1 MANLIIYRS
10 DDADSLLGA
19 ATALNSAPSSS
30 TLHDTADETLT
41 TIGVYIGTLVAGTY
55 AKIYSCVNDTRVE
68 EVVGTAIITVNGAG
82 GAAEI
87 AWATVTI
94 GANTFPLGAIVSA
107 AAGVN
112 ADAVLLTASIN
123 AGTARHG
130 FSAVNTGAPSAV
142 VTISAPAGTGALANA
157 YALGVDED
165 SGGTLDLVITS
176 DFAAL
181 ATGVTAVGNT
191 GDMSQANFVSLELLA
206 SGAPIDSGTATAG
219 AGSTITLAATA
230 VATNDYY
237 LGMYVNITGGTGAN
251 QARRITGYVGATLVA
266 TVDSAWGTN
275 PDNTSTYTI
284 SDDVRSLGR
293 AFNSMNAPLVTWLD
307 VYSNNT
313 PPKVVQYVSGYNYPN
328 TPLAYYTN
336 TAQAGAATTITLAAG
351 AASSATDDFYNG
363 MYIGIKSGTGPGQVR
378 KITDYNGTTKVA
390 TVSYAWGTNPGADSV
405 YQIAEAESGL
415 FRDVQFQNYALV
427 YLNDL
432 TDSNVLNEW
441 KRLLDAGRYD
451 PSLNT
456 LAYLS
461 SLTGTSSYQ
470 DLDFMND
477 TVLFK
482 GDAAWRYTL
491 L

>member
-19 ATALNSAPSSS
+19 AIALNSAPSSS
-30 TLHDTADETLT
+30 TLHDTKDESVG
-41 TIGVYIGTLVAGTY
+41 TINTYIGTLVAGTY
-55 AKIYSCVNDTRVE
+55 AKIYSCINDTRVE
-68 EVVGTAIITVNGAG
+68 EVVGTAVITLTG
-82 GAAEI
+82 GAAGEI
-87 AWATVTI
+87 GYVLVDEGAGDICI
-94 GANTFPLGAIVSA
+94 GAYISA
-107 AAGVN
+107 AAGAT
-112 ADAVLLTASIN
+112 ADAVLCIASIN
-123 AGTARHG
+123 AGTADHG
-130 FSAVNTGAPSAV
+130 YSALNLLGV
-142 VTISAPAGTGALANA
+142 VTISAPAGSGAGANA
-157 YALGVDED
+157 YVCTAQVDT
-165 SGGTLDLVITS
+165 GGTLAIAITS

-181 ATGVTAVGNT
+181 ATGVTAVGNS
-191 GDMSQANFVSLELLA
+191 GDMAQTDFVSLELLA

-219 AGSTITLAATA
+219 AAATITLAATA

-237 LGMYVNITGGTGAN
+237 LGMYINITGGAGVG
-251 QARRITGYVGATLVA
+251 QARRITGFVGATLIA
-266 TVDSAWGTN
+266 TVDYAWGTGV
-275 PDNTSTYTI
+275 DNTSTYTI

-415 FRDVQFQNYALV
+415 FRDVQFQNYALI
-427 YLNDL
+427 YMNDL
-432 TDSNVLNEW
+432 TNAEVLNQW
-441 KRLLDAGRYD
+441 KRVLDVGRYD
-451 PSLNT
+451 PTIST
-456 LAYLS
+456 LSELAS
-461 SLTGTSSYQ
+461 VHSFQ
-470 DLDFMND
+470 DLDFIND
-477 TVLFK
+477 TVVVK